1 MILFSKVRKFL
12 LSIGMVLFLSTALV
26 FSLASGASWAA
37 TSSTQGMNSP
47 QTQVAM
53 MDQAKE
59 MINNVKDKAQE
70 AIGNITDDLKT
81 DVIQN
86 DQQFDANT
94 QQGILDSIKNP
105 DYNPGGKTNTA
116 AKQDREA
123 IKGVEAGVRDLF
135 KPESPTK

>member
-12 LSIGMVLFLSTALV
+12 LSIGMVFFLSTAII

-37 TSSTQGMNSP
+37 TLSTPDMNSP
-47 QTQVAM
+47 QTQVAI

-59 MINNVKDKAQE
+59 MISNVKDKAQE
-70 AIGNITDDLKT
+70 AIANITDDLNT
-81 DVIQN
+81 DVVQN

-94 QQGILDSIKNP
+94 QQLIVDSIKNP
-105 DYNPGGKTNTA
+105 EYNPGGKTQQA
-116 AKQDREA
+116 AKQEREA
-123 IKGVEAGVRDLF
+123 IKGVKADIRDVF

>member
-123 IKGVEAGVRDLF
+123 IKRVEAAVRDLF